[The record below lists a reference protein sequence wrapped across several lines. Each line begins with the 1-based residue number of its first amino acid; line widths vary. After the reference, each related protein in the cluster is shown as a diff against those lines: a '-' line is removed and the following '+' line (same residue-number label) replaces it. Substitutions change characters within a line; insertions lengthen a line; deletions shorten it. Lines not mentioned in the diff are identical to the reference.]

1 MMSLKQAAPGWCFV
15 RDDVTTEVFLKG
27 LVELSIPGVEMI
39 DPQYWSMANDLGL
52 TIATHGGHATLTDGL
67 NKPENH
73 ERIEEELLKNLEL
86 AQEYNIVNL
95 ICFSGDRYEG
105 ITDEEG
111 LDITARGLE
120 RVAKAAEAAGI
131 TLVLELLNSKV
142 NHPNYQCDK
151 TPWGV
156 EVCQRVDS
164 PRVKLLYD
172 IYHMQIMEGDIIRT
186 IQESHRYIGHYH
198 TAGNPGRN
206 DLDDQQE
213 IYYPPIFKAIADT
226 GYEGFIG
233 HEFIPKGDWKES
245 LRQADALCQ
254 VG

>member
-1 MMSLKQAAPGWCFV
+1 MG
-15 RDDVTTEVFLKG
+15 VFLKG
-27 LVELSIPGVEMI
+27 LVELGIPGVEMI
-39 DPQYWSMANDLGL
+39 DQQYWSMANDLGL

-131 TLVLELLNSKV
+131 TLVLELLNSK
-142 NHPNYQCDK
+142 
-151 TPWGV
+151 
-156 EVCQRVDS
+156 S
-164 PRVKLLYD
+164 
-172 IYHMQIMEGDIIRT
+172 IIRIINAT
-186 IQESHRYIGHYH
+186 KLRGE
-198 TAGNPGRN
+198 
-206 DLDDQQE
+206 
-213 IYYPPIFKAIADT
+213 
-226 GYEGFIG
+226 
-233 HEFIPKGDWKES
+233 WKS
-245 LRQADALCQ
+245 ANGWTHPALNCYTTSTTCKL
-254 VG
+254 